1 MQNKEIIHRVIS
13 KPKTVG
19 EGGLAEGFLEE
30 VINWFLKDM
39 WPVQIEE
46 PINMSKN
53 GGKKYTKYMGLED
66 GVVASSFM
74 PLEQKFEAGSSHI
87 GD

>member
-1 MQNKEIIHRVIS
+1 
-13 KPKTVG
+13 
-19 EGGLAEGFLEE
+19 
-30 VINWFLKDM
+30 M